1 MYLRRATTKLDFI
14 GDMSPIKGGGGL
26 PPFCKKKFRL
36 NVKIISMP

>member
-14 GDMSPIKGGGGL
+14 GDMSPIKGGGYH
-26 PPFCKKKFRL
+26 PSATKKFRL